1 MENLIK
7 IHGSVGTHLSF
18 KMLILSN
25 VFLQNELTYV
35 AKHSPTWLM
44 YQGFWSLNGNPIPV
58 ICLQFFFLAFLA
70 WKLFLKVYNNLQNV
84 NIYFTHFWEN
94 ICIKSEIIVLFIWGN
109 IWNFIVSWWKSLL
122 LKLKTIFFKLYLVLA
137 TLQMY
142 WLCFS
147 TRYIQ

>member
-70 WKLFLKVYNNLQNV
+70 WKLFLKS
-84 NIYFTHFWEN
+84 I
-94 ICIKSEIIVLFIWGN
+94 
-109 IWNFIVSWWKSLL
+109 
-122 LKLKTIFFKLYLVLA
+122 TIFKCKYLLHSFLGKYLYKIWD
-137 TLQMY
+137 Y
-142 WLCFS
+142 CFIHMGKHLKFHS
-147 TRYIQ
+147 IMMEKFASETKNNIL